1 MKENHSHLIIRKMA
15 HTQTLNTFRILLK
28 LLIIEARLPVLEQ
41 PHESEQPSEYYSR
54 DELCHLAHI
63 SSSTLWR
70 MEQDGLIKKR
80 KFGRKNLYLKSEI
93 DALLQEGNLAKRSR

>member
-1 MKENHSHLIIRKMA
+1 MLNIRIEGLEQA
-15 HTQTLNTFRILLK
+15 ITEAVAQA
-28 LLIIEARLPVLEQ
+28 IEARLPVLEQ